1 MDRGGVQNGGRTMEK
16 KSDLRVS
23 KTLRAIHA
31 AFLELMVK
39 KPVQKITVTELA
51 QRAEISKGTFYL
63 HYADIFDLYRRL
75 VHDTVDKIA
84 KSFDPYPE
92 LFTDPEAFVRTFLF
106 SQVEPLREGLTPGE
120 YALLLEK
127 NSQHCSDYPQCF
139 IDAFKAQIY
148 RVGKLVPCEEND
160 IKLEFLLTGMLSV
173 VVRYRPQAR
182 GDAEQ
187 REFVIRF
194 LTAVVKETFPEFY
207 RAPAP

>member
-127 NSQHCSDYPQCF
+127 NIQHCSDYPQCF

-187 REFVIRF
+187 REFVIQF
-194 LTAVVKETFPEFY
+194 LTDVVKETFPEFY